1 MALTCVIDSNVL
13 IQAPYALFCFE
24 ENQVVLPLAVLEE
37 LDGLK
42 KAEGERGANA
52 REAIRHLEKL
62 RLKGNLLAGVA
73 LEKGGMVRVE
83 ANCVDQVLP
92 ESLPEDKMDNRI
104 LKVCLGIREKLGKE
118 PVILVTKDMVLRL

>member
-1 MALTCVIDSNVL
+1 MAKTYVIDTNVL

-104 LKVCLGIREKLGKE
+104 LKVCLGIRESLAKN
-118 PVILVTKDMVLRL
+118 R